1 MSDENVKDVVVTPK
15 ETLSDIDKMAL
26 ELAKS
31 RRQTVLAQAEKAL
44 AQNESAE
51 LAFKYVVL
59 QLYMKYNLTEQDAI
73 NEQGEILRGG
83 AAKVLQEQAQKQQG

>member
-83 AAKVLQEQAQKQQG
+83 AAKVLQEQSQKQQG